1 VTGPEPRSSSA
12 SVPGV
17 SPREFSAAEWE
28 HYLTGQLGR
37 EVRVRYGRARRQ
49 VIVAYPERAGLR
61 VRMNQVF
68 ERAPQPVRAA
78 VADWLR
84 VGRSA
89 RGACRELDDWIAS
102 IVATLGPPRA
112 PRLVVRGEHHDLSE
126 ITDELL
132 ADEFRA
138 LPRERHPSGVT
149 WGRRG
154 GRSARRSLQLGSF
167 DPETTLVRIHPVL
180 DQAAVPR
187 WFVRYVLFHELLHA
201 ELNEPCREGQRP
213 RHHGREFRQR
223 ETAYPGTAHA
233 LAWQHENLPAL
244 LRSARTGKPMAL
256 PRPKRPARFLQRMLF
271 D

>member
-1 VTGPEPRSSSA
+1 MTGTEPSTPAPTPS
-12 SVPGV
+12 PGD
-17 SPREFSAAEWE
+17 SRAEFSAAEWE
-28 HYLTGQLGR
+28 RFLSHQLGR

-49 VIVAYPERAGLR
+49 VIVAHPERSGLR

-68 ERAPQPVRAA
+68 ERAPEDVRVA

-89 RGACRELDDWIAS
+89 RGACRELDGWIAS
-102 IVATLGPPRA
+102 IVTTLGPPRA
-112 PRLVVRGEHHDLSE
+112 PRLVVRGAHHDLAE
-126 ITDELL
+126 ITAELL

-154 GRSARRSLQLGSF
+154 SRSARRSLQLGSF

-180 DQAAVPR
+180 DQVAVPR

-201 ELNEPCREGQRP
+201 ELNEPCRESRRY
-213 RHHGREFRQR
+213 RHHGHEFRQR

-233 LAWQHENLPAL
+233 LTWQQENLPAL
-244 LRSARTGKPMAL
+244 LRSARTGKPMAR
-256 PRPKRPARFLQRMLF
+256 PRRATRFLQRLLF

>member
-1 VTGPEPRSSSA
+1 VTEP
-12 SVPGV
+12 
-17 SPREFSAAEWE
+17 SPFSADDWAL
-28 HYLTGQLGR
+28 YLSGQLGR

-61 VRMNQVF
+61 VRMNHAF
-68 ERAPQPVRAA
+68 GRAPQPVRAA

-84 VGRSA
+84 AGRGA
-89 RGACRELDDWIAS
+89 RSACRELDRWIAS
-102 IVATLGPPRA
+102 IVGTLGPPPP
-112 PRLVVRGEHHDLSE
+112 PRIVTRGAHHDLAE
-126 ITDELL
+126 IT
-132 ADEFRA
+132 ADLQAREFHA
-138 LPRERHPSGVT
+138 LPPERHPSGVT

-201 ELNEPCREGQRP
+201 ELNQPCQEARRAQ
-213 RHHGREFRQR
+213 HHGREFRRR
-223 ETAYPGTAHA
+223 EEAYPGTAPA
-233 LAWQHENLPAL
+233 LTWQMEHLSAL
-244 LRSARTGKPMAL
+244 LRSARTGRPIAS
-256 PRPKRPARFLQRMLF
+256 PRPTRPAGPVALLQRLLF